1 MIVAVAV
8 FEAISVGKMTG
19 RTTTS
24 TTRTIAA
31 PVSAPKTL
39 LAIHS
44 VAPVAASASA
54 SAMPPP
60 EQQDRLPIDVDEV
73 LPLDGVRE
81 DERRDR
87 VQPDH
92 HVVQQSLVSLHA
104 EQRRPVAAV
113 EGRPDGVGDPRPIR
127 PVAHWNSPSSPPI
140 THSDAVT
147 AKMYATR
154 RPRGERSPSSHVGT
168 GGPHRG
174 PRSRRRPPAGT
185 ARR

>member
-8 FEAISVGKMTG
+8 FEVISVGKMTG

-60 EQQDRLPIDVDEV
+60 EQQDRPPIDVDEV

-113 EGRPDGVGDPRPIR
+113 EGRPDGVGDPQADQAGRPLEQPLQPADHPQR
-127 PVAHWNSPSSPPI
+127 RRHGEDVRHSP
-140 THSDAVT
+140 A
-147 AKMYATR
+147 A
-154 RPRGERSPSSHVGT
+154 RGEIALLP
-168 GGPHRG
+168 
-174 PRSRRRPPAGT
+174 
-185 ARR
+185 